1 MKGLLKF
8 HVALLIV
15 QVMYAANY
23 VVAKGLMP
31 DVVGPNG
38 FILLRVLGATS
49 LFWAILS
56 FRREKISKADF
67 GRLALCGLFGVAL
80 NQLMF
85 FNGLMLTSPMNAP
98 VIMTM
103 TPIIVLVLSG
113 ILMKE
118 KIRSLQILG
127 VVLGAIGSVFFILL
141 NEDGG
146 FASGRGDIFILAN
159 ATSYSF
165 YLILVKPLMAKY
177 RPLTVVSWVF
187 TFGLLYVL
195 IWAPSSMEVA
205 SMNWSEISGTE
216 IAMILFVI
224 IGVTFVPYLLNVFA
238 MQKLSPSIAAVYIYL
253 QPILATSFVYLF
265 AYLGLKDFSGDMTW
279 QKILCALA
287 VFVGVYFVIKPQKK
301 GQLKE

>member
-1 MKGLLKF
+1 
-8 HVALLIV
+8 
-15 QVMYAANY
+15 MYGANY

-38 FILLRVLGATS
+38 FILLRVLGAVS
-49 LFWAILS
+49 LFWAVMS
-56 FRREKISKADF
+56 FRREKISKSDF

-103 TPIIVLVLSG
+103 TPIIVLLLSA
-113 ILMKE
+113 ILLKE
-118 KIRSLQILG
+118 KIRSLQIAG
-127 VVLGAIGSVFFILL
+127 VVLGAFGSIFFILL

-146 FASGRGDIFILAN
+146 FATSKGDIFILAN

-177 RPLTVVSWVF
+177 RPLTVISWVF
-187 TFGLLYVL
+187 SFGLIYVL
-195 IWAPSSMEVA
+195 LWVPSSLEVSA
-205 SMNWSEISGTE
+205 IDWSSISGYE
-216 IAMILFVI
+216 IGQILFVI

-238 MQKLSPSIAAVYIYL
+238 MKKLSPSIAAVYIYL
-253 QPILATSFVYLF
+253 QPILSISFVYLF

-279 QKILCALA
+279 QKILCAFA
-287 VFVGVYFVIKPQKK
+287 VFIGVYFVIRPQKK